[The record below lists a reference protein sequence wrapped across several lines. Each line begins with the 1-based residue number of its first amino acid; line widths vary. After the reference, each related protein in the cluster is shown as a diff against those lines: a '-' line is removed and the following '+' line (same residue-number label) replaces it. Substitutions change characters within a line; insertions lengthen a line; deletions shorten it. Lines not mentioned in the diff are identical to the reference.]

1 MPFVGIRAR
10 ARGVGIGEVS
20 SARARGVGIGE
31 VSSVGIGEVS
41 SRGVGIGE
49 VSSDGKPL
57 LGKPASSAVE

>member
-1 MPFVGIRAR
+1 
-10 ARGVGIGEVS
+10 
-20 SARARGVGIGE
+20 VGIGE